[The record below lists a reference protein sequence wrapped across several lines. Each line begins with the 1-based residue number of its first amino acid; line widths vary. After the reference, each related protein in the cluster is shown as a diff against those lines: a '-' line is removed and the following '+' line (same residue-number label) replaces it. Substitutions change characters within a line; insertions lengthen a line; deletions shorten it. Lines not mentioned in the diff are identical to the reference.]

1 MKLVEINTVCNVA
14 TGKIMGDT
22 QRIANQAGYETISFY
37 GRRKGYKDIRCKK
50 FGNIFSFLSHV
61 FISVVFDA
69 EGRGSYFATKKLIR
83 LIKKENPNI
92 IHLHNLHGYYLN
104 YKLLFDYLNNEYKGK
119 IVWTF
124 HDCWPFTGHCP
135 HFTIANCNKWEKECY
150 SCPNKKNYPISL
162 LFDNS
167 RNNYKLKK
175 ELFTKRN
182 DLEIIVPSQWL
193 KNLVEKSFFKVNR
206 VNVINNFIDLK
217 KFKKTY
223 DKSIYEKY
231 KIDDSKKI
239 VLGVANVWDERK
251 GLSVFLKLANDLK
264 DLQFVLV
271 GLSKKQ
277 IRNIR
282 TYKNVVGIERTDN
295 QEELVKIYSIANVF
309 INPSKEETFSMVCL
323 EALACSVP
331 VIVYQNTAMEDFVN
345 EKNGLVCK
353 KIEKE
358 EVLKVLKKKDFD
370 FKNVK
375 NYSISM
381 YRNSILKLYD
391 KISRSEVK

>member
-1 MKLVEINTVCNVA
+1 M
-14 TGKIMGDT
+14 
-22 QRIANQAGYETISFY
+22 
-37 GRRKGYKDIRCKK
+37 
-50 FGNIFSFLSHV
+50 
-61 FISVVFDA
+61 
-69 EGRGSYFATKKLIR
+69 
-83 LIKKENPNI
+83 
-92 IHLHNLHGYYLN
+92 
-104 YKLLFDYLNNEYKGK
+104 
-119 IVWTF
+119 
-124 HDCWPFTGHCP
+124 
-135 HFTIANCNKWEKECY
+135 
-150 SCPNKKNYPISL
+150 
-162 LFDNS
+162 
-167 RNNYKLKK
+167 
-175 ELFTKRN
+175 
-182 DLEIIVPSQWL
+182 EIIVPSQWL
-193 KNLVEKSFFKVNR
+193 INLVEESFFKLNR

-231 KIDDSKKI
+231 KIDDSKEI

-295 QEELVKIYSIANVF
+295 QEELIKIYSIANVF

-331 VIVYQNTAMEDFVN
+331 VMVYQNTAMADFVN

-358 EVLKVLKKKDFD
+358 EVLKFLKKKDFN

-375 NYSISM
+375 NYSVSM

-391 KISRSEVK
+391 EISKSEVK